1 MQIKV
6 FNAWKRYGQREGVL
20 NGLAKAHLR
29 KTRRAMGVVMVQ
41 WLRCWTRKRRGIRR
55 AWVHKGIT
63 MLRLRI
69 ANKALLPFY
78 TWRAYARYR
87 RLLRTRISVYV
98 QRMRKVLFGEKK
110 PMRKRSN
117 AETRVW
123 LKIREDKRRTK
134 TRKASEEDMKK
145 KLQARAKER
154 RTSAGMGTVEEE
166 EEEPVFNASARKK
179 HFQEAHRQ
187 MYNRTFSWHM
197 DIKECFD
204 IHNNCDIDEDSE
216 EEEEEEMPTIDRF
229 YNNLGKSRAIPSPP
243 VMCDK
248 YYPKLNTQGQEHLCM
263 VHLKCVAADRMNLL
277 EAACRF
283 QFYALRAFV
292 NLRRNAREANKL
304 RLFRARLERTM
315 KESSFKTL
323 AHGLVLRTRRKAGSR
338 LTEAE
343 RLYNDVRDNQQMK
356 VIRTRRFTN
365 EVKSILGRDY
375 HDEEADD
382 DARLRRMKMLNLV
395 DPDDEEYGEHERQRQ
410 EERQIELRRRREERD
425 KIYQPPDL
433 LEIDRGDRAEE
444 QKQAEKMLQF
454 GQVIGAEARA
464 RIAEAD
470 ESTDVFRLK
479 GLELHEMVEEVLGT
493 ESATTERAVA
503 RQEEYVGKFKIHAA
517 DILLTALVKVY
528 LEVQNSMMKEETKGL
543 FRCLRLPML
552 LSRSKSMYNRKRMI
566 NWIRIC
572 RRLNSIA
579 RNAHVYYRK
588 RMAWVTFNRWLKFMS
603 MERLD
608 PTPGLVAM
616 VSRRAQLIPGFEQAL
631 RQEHF
636 DKSVYVDNKRLKVLM
651 HDFRVV
657 FLRWRMSVNEAMMF
671 RVMGDKARALFDL
684 RLKQKCFAAIR
695 LDVGQ
700 AEYMQTIRQ
709 DAVIFPIVRLLA
721 DIAQIVKRF
730 VAVRRCSL
738 VTNVTSNN
746 RKFSHYIRQGGQRA
760 LSYKKFS
767 TALLVEANTR
777 ISTEQ
782 RMISDCFESRGTMA
796 FEDVK
801 APHAEGVFPAQ
812 MAQARGREFCDPHE
826 LSSVGT
832 VVLPGGYRMSKIKF
846 AFASGSGII
855 GWQIA
860 WSADGA
866 REIESPQR
874 GSWHAASVST
884 CEFAIPKDEFVTAVE
899 YLYDGT
905 TIVGIRLK
913 LFLTG
918 FTQWLGGR
926 TSMSTLSVLLNTSHA
941 PRLDWEDHRDS
952 SIHSEEAADP
962 ALPISCII
970 GFTGVEVEG
979 RVTRMGV
986 VVRKIRQQHLF
997 SYTWVGDALWK
1008 LQAERGSQHGAIY
1021 SNPSIDMQS
1030 LPSQLMQLRQVGEG
1044 VSLVGDSLTMS
1055 NVLMSQSPP
1064 RSKAGTLEESSLNSY
1079 SPTNSENSQG
1089 DDVKSLPPP
1098 TARMTER
1105 RGAVLHRPPVL
1116 VEAPPKVQGE
1126 LASSEVQFFDVLRM
1140 RTTELS
1146 HARSRCMEF
1155 SHGLWT
1161 NKDLRLDHKYRHL
1174 VQIRVVASLTKWLFA
1189 ALSKR
1194 LMPVNANERAALKTL
1209 RTVKTLLS
1217 KADLVRAHAERI
1229 FKHASDVEMIPQAW
1243 TGKALLSPA
1252 ERAAKAGHFKRVKA
1266 MRMEAGRIKG
1276 DENLLRLQ
1284 AVVDSKVAHNQL
1296 PKLILTQYIVQNY
1309 ALKLAAARHKESLL
1323 ERMSLEEVKA
1333 GLFGSNLREK
1343 LLSKEQMRAIHASLK
1358 SHDMLMR
1365 DVNSLQKL
1373 ADSIFDEGGVDST
1386 SRPVEAAP
1394 RIRTS
1399 RPAPHPRQ
1407 ESPPRASDALRL
1419 NLSKR
1424 IVRQSRSPLLLTDRD
1439 SAPSSPA
1446 SGLRQ
1451 FNPDMPLMPL
1461 HAPSRDKTPLIG
1473 SPTLAR
1479 GRANTVS
1486 IDKIVHI
1493 PSPVLSRSDSS
1504 SGAGGELPSLQS
1516 QAFQRRSGQKSTSKA
1531 SQQEQRSQAHT
1542 QRLHQRL
1549 HLQLEKQGRAQMEAQ
1564 EELLISSH
1572 KLSNTTPA
1580 EWLSF
1585 PADAVDALDAVDA
1598 VDAKDSEGRP
1608 QPRRRGSVTF
1618 SATVE
1623 F

>member
-1 MQIKV
+1 PTTHNPAPTTNNTAPTTHNHPQPFIYILYSSYTYHTLHIH
-6 FNAWKRYGQREGVL
+6 NIHIILYIYITYISYST
-20 NGLAKAHLR
+20 
-29 KTRRAMGVVMVQ
+29 KT
-41 WLRCWTRKRRGIRR
+41 
-55 AWVHKGIT
+55 
-63 MLRLRI
+63 
-69 ANKALLPFY
+69 
-78 TWRAYARYR
+78 
-87 RLLRTRISVYV
+87 
-98 QRMRKVLFGEKK
+98 KVLFGEKK

-1146 HARSRCMEF
+1146 HARGRALDF
-1155 SHGLWT
+1155 SHRVWT
-1161 NKDLRLDHKYRHL
+1161 DKDLRLGPYGCL
-1174 VQIRVVASLTKWLFA
+1174 STIVVVRGLTRWLFA

-1194 LMPVNANERAALKTL
+1194 LTPTCSTEKKALEQLKFSKKLIHQAEVYERRANQLDIHADILESTTMP
-1209 RTVKTLLS
+1209 
-1217 KADLVRAHAERI
+1217 
-1229 FKHASDVEMIPQAW
+1229 W
-1243 TGKALLSPA
+1243 TGKHLLSPA
-1252 ERAAKAGHFKRVKA
+1252 ERATKAEHKGLIAATRTEAQKA
-1266 MRMEAGRIKG
+1266 RA
-1276 DENLLRLQ
+1276 DENLLRFK
-1284 AVVDSKVAHNQL
+1284 AVIEKKMGEHRMPRLHLS
-1296 PKLILTQYIVQNY
+1296 QYVYLNY
-1309 ALKLAAARHKESLL
+1309 KLKLAAARHKESLL
-1323 ERMSLEEVKA
+1323 ERMTMEEVKA
-1333 GLFGSNLREK
+1333 GLFGSNLKEK
-1343 LLSKEQMRAIHASLK
+1343 LLSQEQMRAIHDSLTTQGFLLKDLTSLERMVEGVIEEGKNDRASLRVVQGARYSK
-1358 SHDMLMR
+1358 RHSRLA
-1365 DVNSLQKL
+1365 SLPKFL
-1373 ADSIFDEGGVDST
+1373 AQTAQTQGEGMATVEEEDS
-1386 SRPVEAAP
+1386 P
-1394 RIRTS
+1394 
-1399 RPAPHPRQ
+1399 
-1407 ESPPRASDALRL
+1407 SPGT
-1419 NLSKR
+1419 LSKR
-1424 IVRQSRSPLLLTDRD
+1424 RNVRPDAHAMRKFRRPTMVMDDSLDESRPPSPNTRPSYANSYGLYGPYGSGGIAGRVSVVDFGSNSLPVGALEAARARRGTSAGAGRSPSPPMHYTDMHITD
-1439 SAPSSPA
+1439 SPPISPSRASAARASSARASSARVFRARSSSARVSSAHASSARATVSRRPQSGIALSASTSASSLAPHTYTHNSAHTSDLARKLRATLDSDPQKEEASRRPA
-1446 SGLRQ
+1446 SSYVTRQ
-1451 FNPDMPLMPL
+1451 RESIKLPNTQLML
-1461 HAPSRDKTPLIG
+1461 
-1473 SPTLAR
+1473 
-1479 GRANTVS
+1479 
-1486 IDKIVHI
+1486 
-1493 PSPVLSRSDSS
+1493 
-1504 SGAGGELPSLQS
+1504 
-1516 QAFQRRSGQKSTSKA
+1516 
-1531 SQQEQRSQAHT
+1531 
-1542 QRLHQRL
+1542 
-1549 HLQLEKQGRAQMEAQ
+1549 
-1564 EELLISSH
+1564 
-1572 KLSNTTPA
+1572 
-1580 EWLSF
+1580 
-1585 PADAVDALDAVDA
+1585 
-1598 VDAKDSEGRP
+1598 
-1608 QPRRRGSVTF
+1608 
-1618 SATVE
+1618 
-1623 F
+1623 